1 MKIGEL
7 DRLLGSEGSITP
19 SPGFVRTVMRAVR
32 GVHAHVPVVAFPWRR
47 LGAGLAASI
56 VLAFLTVAVLSDVPG
71 TGRFTFDATSVTQRL
86 REMESTWFLTAVVA
100 SVVTVLATRLY
111 LSFHGSP

>member
-7 DRLLGSEGSITP
+7 DRLLGSEGLITP
-19 SPGFVRTVMRAVR
+19 SPGFVGSVMKAVRAVHQR
-32 GVHAHVPVVAFPWRR
+32 VPVVAFPWQR

-71 TGRFTFDATSVTQRL
+71 TGRFTFDATTVTQRL
-86 REMESTWFLTAVVA
+86 REMESMWFLTAVVA
-100 SVVTVLATRLY
+100 ALATVLATRVSLDY
-111 LSFHGSP
+111 MTE